1 MQHETLISRLAVLA
15 LLVLPATQA
24 AADNFIVFG
33 ASGEIGG
40 AIVEEALS
48 RGHDVLGVSRDP
60 ARLNNDHANFS
71 GARGDVTDV
80 DSIVELVPGADAVI
94 IAVAGVGADNSPDSA
109 TTFRAAS
116 AYIEAAGRL
125 GDDAPHVIQVGGG
138 TTLFTNGQW
147 GLTDPELAP
156 EPGTPR
162 HGQYFGHWQAIE
174 AYQASEGVTW
184 TVLSGNRGAMQ
195 PGERTGRYR
204 LGHDETLFDSQGGTF
219 LSTPDYAIA
228 VIDVA
233 ENHEPIG
240 RRAAVGPPLE

>member
-1 MQHETLISRLAVLA
+1 MRHESLISRLAVLA
-15 LLVLPATQA
+15 LLVIPATQA
-24 AADNFIVFG
+24 AADKFVIYG

-40 AIVEEALS
+40 AIVEEALN

-60 ARLNNDHANFS
+60 ARLTNEHANFS

-94 IAVAGVGADNSPDSA
+94 IAVSGVGEDNSPDSA
-109 TTFRAAS
+109 TTYRAAAS
-116 AYIEAAGRL
+116 YVEAAGRL
-125 GDDAPHVIQVGGG
+125 GDTAPHVVQVGGG
-138 TTLFTNGQW
+138 TTLFTNGAH
-147 GLTDPELAP
+147 GLDNPDL
-156 EPGTPR
+156 EPGTRR
-162 HGQYFGHWQAIE
+162 HGLYFGHWQALE
-174 AYQASEGVTW
+174 AYRASEDVSW
-184 TVLSGNRGAMQ
+184 TVLSGNAGAMQ

-204 LGHDETLFDSQGGTF
+204 LGGEETLYDAQGGTF
-219 LSTPDYAIA
+219 VSTPDYAIA